1 MGAASAY
8 VAVLEA
14 IERDVDKV
22 LSSNH
27 DIISF
32 KTTRTGFT
40 EPRDFWSTGV
50 IAFANGCRSAP
61 GSEAYFALAT
71 ERRLLRSFPRRP
83 L

>member
-1 MGAASAY
+1 MGAARAY

-27 DIISF
+27 DIFSF

-61 GSEAYFALAT
+61 GSEAISPSQWNDGFSGPS
-71 ERRLLRSFPRRP
+71 RGDR
-83 L
+83 